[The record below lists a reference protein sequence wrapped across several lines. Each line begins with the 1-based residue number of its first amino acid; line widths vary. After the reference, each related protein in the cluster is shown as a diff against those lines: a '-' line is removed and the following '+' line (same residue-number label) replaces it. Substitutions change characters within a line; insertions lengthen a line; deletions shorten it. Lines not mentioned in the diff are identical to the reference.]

1 MSMEIPNYVNAGVRK
16 AREKK
21 GKVKLYVDEDGT
33 YYLVIGV
40 SLACRD
46 RNKLMNEIYDEVYKE
61 TQEANMMILVV
72 DEKEIGK
79 IEPVGK
85 EIKIEQ

>member
-1 MSMEIPNYVNAGVRK
+1 MEIPNYVNAGVRK

-33 YYLVIGV
+33 YYLVIRV
-40 SLACRD
+40 SFACRD

-72 DEKEIGK
+72 DEKEIEK
-79 IEPVGK
+79 IEPIGK
-85 EIKIEQ
+85 EIEIEQ